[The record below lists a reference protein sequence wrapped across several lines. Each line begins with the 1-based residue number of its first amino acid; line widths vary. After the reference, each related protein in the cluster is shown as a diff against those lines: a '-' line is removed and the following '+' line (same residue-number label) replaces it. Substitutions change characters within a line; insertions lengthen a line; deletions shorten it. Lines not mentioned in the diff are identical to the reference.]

1 MNVGHVPD
9 ITLSSTRAKP
19 IRLSSLNCFSSR
31 VVSLKNTR
39 PSTEARILLYLLPS
53 YVSGESAHTPLSS
66 LPATGLGTLGWCA
79 NAVRGES
86 DSGPGLS
93 LLALSSISPT
103 WFTTI
108 VVSLVESELLGE
120 KGYNPIQSLNPYGS
134 ASCLLCSGYP
144 GNLSNE

>member
-19 IRLSSLNCFSSR
+19 IWLSSLDCFSSR

-39 PSTEARILLYLLPS
+39 PSTEARILYLLSP
-53 YVSGESAHTPLSS
+53 YVSGESAHTPPSS
-66 LPATGLGTLGWCA
+66 LPVTGLGALGWCA

-120 KGYNPIQSLNPYGS
+120 KGYNPIQSLNPCGS

-144 GNLSNE
+144 GNPSNE